1 MEYHVCS
8 NNSLHYYEDLKHNT
22 AIPSRLGYNLKV
34 VIVTDNQTQAE
45 VGANVMFFVVVV
57 DCKKKINKKKQVK
70 LEVQYIAPVIT
81 NEHTH
86 N

>member
-1 MEYHVCS
+1 MEYHVSS

-34 VIVTDNQTQAE
+34 VIARDNQTQAE
-45 VGANVMFFVVVV
+45 VGANSMFFAV
-57 DCKKKINKKKQVK
+57 DLKKKKKDKF
-70 LEVQYIAPVIT
+70 YCAIY
-81 NEHTH
+81 HTC